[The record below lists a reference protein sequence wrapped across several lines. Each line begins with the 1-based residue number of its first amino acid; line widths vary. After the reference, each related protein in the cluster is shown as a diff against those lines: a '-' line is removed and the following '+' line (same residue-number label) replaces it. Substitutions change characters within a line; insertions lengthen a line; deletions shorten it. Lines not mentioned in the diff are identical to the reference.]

1 MYFLVMTSDLS
12 RKPLGACPV
21 CGASR
26 GEQEANEDGT
36 VQRCSDC
43 ETRFEE
49 KGGLAVTTYHIVECP
64 HDQDLLGMTK
74 LKHEFRNMD
83 GDLWDYDGTPPNPHH
98 PDDAKNPGVG
108 ELDGFNGAG
117 RFFAILKWAVL
128 WWYYLPKRY
137 LSDTSDDER

>member
-1 MYFLVMTSDLS
+1 MSSDLS
-12 RKPLGACPV
+12 RKPLDSCPV

-26 GEQEANEDGT
+26 NEQEANEDGT
-36 VQRCSDC
+36 VQLCTDC

-64 HDQDLLGMTK
+64 HDDDLLGMTMQ
-74 LKHEFRNMD
+74 KHEFRNMD

-98 PDDAKNPGVG
+98 PDDDRNPGVG
-108 ELDGFNGAG
+108 AESGESVE
-117 RFFAILKWAVL
+117 RFVTAIKWVLL

-137 LSDTSDDER
+137 FSDAPNDET